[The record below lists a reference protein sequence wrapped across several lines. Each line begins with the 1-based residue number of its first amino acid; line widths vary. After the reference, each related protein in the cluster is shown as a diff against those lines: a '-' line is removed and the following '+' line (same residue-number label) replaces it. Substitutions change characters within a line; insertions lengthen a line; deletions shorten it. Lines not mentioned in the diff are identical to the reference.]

1 MKKTICSL
9 ALIAAA
15 AFLFAERPIVRDIQ
29 SRAGK
34 GTKVK
39 ITWKVPEN
47 PEPAISFLIVYRTT
61 EQISSYSQLSYTQPL
76 VTLSAD
82 AESYTDTLGDFKDY
96 YYTVIS
102 MTDQPYDVVLLS
114 FNSTV
119 TGVHLTAKQ
128 TEEKDPP
135 KEEFETLY
143 PDGYLRKTPLP
154 YLDMIEGINAEPLI
168 SDSIAGTTTTL
179 ATAKSGKKAKL
190 TPYLFEEDLVS
201 PDGGDAYL
209 LFEILKTSF
218 VTKKYKETIEKLN
231 QLIGTNI
238 SEETRNRASF
248 YLGEAQY
255 FNGDYEEA
263 VRSFVK
269 TQQAFPNLAQKWLE
283 SSLDRI

>member
-1 MKKTICSL
+1 MKKNICSL
-9 ALIAAA
+9 ILIAAV
-15 AFLFAERPIVRDIQ
+15 AFLFAERPVVRDIQ
-29 SRAGK
+29 ARAGK

-61 EQISSYSQLSYTQPL
+61 EQISSYSQLAHTQPL
-76 VTLSAD
+76 ATLSAN

-135 KEEFETLY
+135 KEDYETFY
-143 PDGYLRKTPLP
+143 PDGTLRKTPLP
-154 YLDMIEGINAEPLI
+154 YLDMIEGINAEPLV
-168 SDSIAGTTTTL
+168 SESVAGNTSSL
-179 ATAKSGKKAKL
+179 GSSKSGKKAKL

-238 SEETRNRASF
+238 SEDTRNRASF

-255 FNGDYEEA
+255 FNGEYEEA

-283 SSLDRI
+283 ASLDRI